1 VYVAV
6 AQRGMPPR
14 GWKGHAV
21 RSADR
26 AARLVDD
33 LFGLAA
39 PEPIPGGEIDA
50 HLERMAL
57 VRGQLRA
64 GHPAARPATT
74 RELQWLARRAATR
87 HVAEPLIDAQWKPN
101 ALILRDGDEG
111 IAYDPRS
118 QFASL
123 FDAEITREDDHVVV
137 LAPGADGRPVKTYQ
151 SFLVLG
157 SLPDHPSFPD
167 PGIEL
172 MSAPLAQLDFPV
184 DAVLHAEWIANKR
197 AIAEVRTAIKDAG
210 IALEDAV
217 AGKTTLD
224 DDQLDLQDLGRR
236 AIAYLKGSEKP
247 PLVETVLELAVGAG
261 SLKELRRRVDALR
274 EVYGGVV
281 LHHLTAKQE
290 GMYYDHL
297 PRTGGARMRM
307 HRNLMNADLL
317 GALMP
322 TATQHVGHDRGV
334 YVGFTVDLSG
344 SASTPVRW
352 DLTAPAKD
360 NLPTSCYFGGQMGSG
375 KTTAAQL
382 FGALA
387 ALMGS
392 IVLTVDPK
400 PDHNITALEILAG
413 HTRVVSLEADERYRG
428 MLDPLACAPRA
439 LREDVAIS
447 YLLEMLPESVCRG
460 DWETKVL
467 DAVRDT
473 AAHGGGL
480 LDVLEHLDGG
490 DDVAREVARR
500 LRTVSRVGLGIL
512 AFGDGTAAAEAL
524 PRVTTFRMPGIELPD
539 ASLPHDA
546 YEWSDRLAV
555 ATFKLLATHIMGL
568 VTRDRRRHKVVIL
581 DEAWMFLSTQR
592 GRALLNKLVRM
603 GRSFNT
609 TVIIC
614 SQTIEEL
621 GPLNDLIG
629 MRAMFGVAS
638 VDEARRALTLVGA
651 DPDDESLV
659 NMLTDND
666 VFKQGRCLIRD
677 LAGNTADCQIDLV
690 YQEFLD
696 VLDTSPNAKH
706 ALAV

>member
-1 VYVAV
+1 
-6 AQRGMPPR
+6 M
-14 GWKGHAV
+14 
-21 RSADR
+21 
-26 AARLVDD
+26 
-33 LFGLAA
+33 
-39 PEPIPGGEIDA
+39 
-50 HLERMAL
+50 
-57 VRGQLRA
+57 
-64 GHPAARPATT
+64 T

-87 HVAEPLIDAQWKPN
+87 HVAEPLIDAHWKPN
-101 ALILRDGDEG
+101 ALILHDGDEG

-118 QFASL
+118 QFTSL
-123 FDAEITREDDHVVV
+123 FDAEITRHDDHVVV

-184 DAVLHAEWIANKR
+184 DSVLHAEWIANKR

-261 SLKELRRRVDALR
+261 SLKELQRRVDALR

-344 SASTPVRW
+344 SASTPIRW

-413 HTRVVSLEADERYRG
+413 PHTGREPRG
-428 MLDPLACAPRA
+428 RRALPRDARPARMRAASSAGGRRDLLPAGDAAGVRQPRGLGNEGPRRGPRHRRARRRAARRAGAPRRRRRRGA
-439 LREDVAIS
+439 RGRAEAADRQQGWPGHPRVRGRHRRHRSA
-447 YLLEMLPESVCRG
+447 PESHDVSHARHR
-460 DWETKVL
+460 TS
-467 DAVRDT
+467 RRI
-473 AAHGGGL
+473 AA
-480 LDVLEHLDGG
+480 
-490 DDVAREVARR
+490 ARR
-500 LRTVSRVGLGIL
+500 LR
-512 AFGDGTAAAEAL
+512 
-524 PRVTTFRMPGIELPD
+524 
-539 ASLPHDA
+539 
-546 YEWSDRLAV
+546 
-555 ATFKLLATHIMGL
+555 
-568 VTRDRRRHKVVIL
+568 VV
-581 DEAWMFLSTQR
+581 
-592 GRALLNKLVRM
+592 
-603 GRSFNT
+603 
-609 TVIIC
+609 
-614 SQTIEEL
+614 
-621 GPLNDLIG
+621 
-629 MRAMFGVAS
+629 
-638 VDEARRALTLVGA
+638 
-651 DPDDESLV
+651 
-659 NMLTDND
+659 
-666 VFKQGRCLIRD
+666 
-677 LAGNTADCQIDLV
+677 
-690 YQEFLD
+690 
-696 VLDTSPNAKH
+696 
-706 ALAV
+706 